1 MRAAFQILAIPFQIP
16 AGSPLYC
23 VLHRADFDQ
32 WQFIAGGGED
42 DETPLKAA
50 QRETF
55 EESGA
60 QPDKWIALKS
70 LAYIPAAIISE
81 KRRQHWPKDTYVIP
95 EYSFGFEWNGEVN
108 LSNEHTEYV
117 WLPYDEAV
125 KKLKW
130 DSNRTALFELNCR
143 LANRQ

>member
-1 MRAAFQILAIPFQIP
+1 MRAAFQILAIPFRIL